1 MLSLKLKAGFGSG
14 QIAGQIFRD
23 TPSLLLLFYLT
34 NIVGI
39 APAIAGAA
47 IFFPKVFGGVA
58 SDLTVGLAA
67 DKLNSRFP
75 RRKWLLVGG
84 FLAPTA
90 MVLLFHAPQG
100 SSVAFRVAYVMVVFA
115 FYMAAFATFSVPY
128 LAQFSEITRD
138 SRQRTVLLAWRH
150 AFTGVGLLI
159 GSALTPAMIQYFGAG
174 RDAYAKWSWGL
185 AAICAASLFTA
196 YNSAP
201 RIVSEPTKGPGF
213 SLRTLLSVMRYRPYR
228 ILLGVAF
235 SQTCGAGM
243 SYAGIAYFVS
253 YNMKRAD
260 ALAQIGLITLIMGV
274 VVIAGS
280 PIWVYVSRR
289 LGKKRTYVMA
299 AGLHAVVQGAWALSA
314 AAPMG
319 LIYGYAAL
327 IGLLN
332 AGWGIMSLSMLSD
345 IIARA
350 KLDTGQDQAGSFA
363 ALWALAEKIGIA
375 LGGALIAGLILS
387 ASGFTAA
394 KAIGGTLPPH
404 ALGGIALV
412 FGFGPSLINLGASLT
427 FWRVGRSVDDK
438 SAAAPALIDETLR
451 VET

>member
-1 MLSLKLKAGFGSG
+1 MSLKLKAGFGSG

-39 APAIAGAA
+39 EPAIAGAA
-47 IFFPKVFGGVA
+47 IFFPKVFGGIA

-67 DKLNSRFP
+67 DKLNPRFP
-75 RRKWLLVGG
+75 RRRWLLVGT

-90 MVLLFHAPQG
+90 MVLLFHAPRG
-100 SSVAFRVAYVMVVFA
+100 AVAVRVAYMMVVFA
-115 FYMAAFATFSVPY
+115 FYMLAFATFSVPY

-138 SRQRTVLLAWRH
+138 PGQRTVLLAWRH

-159 GSALTPAMIQYFGAG
+159 GSALTPAMIQFFGAG
-174 RDAYAKWSWGL
+174 REAYATWSWGL
-185 AAICAASLFTA
+185 ATICAASLFTA
-196 YNSAP
+196 YSAAP
-201 RIVSEPTKGPGF
+201 KTYSGRPTGLRF
-213 SLRTLLSVMRYRPYR
+213 SLGMLLSVVKYRPYR
-228 ILLGVAF
+228 NLLSVAF
-235 SQTCGAGM
+235 AQTCGAGM
-243 SYAGIAYFVS
+243 SYAGIAYFIT
-253 YNMKRAD
+253 YNMKRSD
-260 ALAQIGLITLIMGV
+260 ALAQLGFITLIMGG

-280 PIWVYVSRR
+280 PIWVYLSRR
-289 LGKKRTYVMA
+289 LGKKTTYVVA
-299 AGLHAVVQGAWALSA
+299 AGLHSVVQAAWGLSA
-314 AAPMG
+314 GAPMA

-327 IGLLN
+327 IGLFN

-350 KLDTGQDQAGSFA
+350 KLDTGRDQAGSFA

-394 KAIGGTLPPH
+394 KAYGGVLPPQ
-404 ALGGIALV
+404 ALVGIALV
-412 FGFGPSLINLGASLT
+412 FSLGPSLINLAVSLT
-427 FWRVGRSVDDK
+427 FWRIGRPVDDD
-438 SAAAPALIDETLR
+438 SVAAPAMVAKTRPLET
-451 VET
+451 